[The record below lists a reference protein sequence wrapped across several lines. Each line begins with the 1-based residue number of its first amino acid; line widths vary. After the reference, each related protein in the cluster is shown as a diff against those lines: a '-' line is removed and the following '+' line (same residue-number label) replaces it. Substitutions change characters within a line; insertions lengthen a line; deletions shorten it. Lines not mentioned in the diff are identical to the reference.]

1 MGRKRL
7 VVCCDGTWNEPA
19 TRTNVWRLKNSIAS
33 REMLGDRGEIPQWVY
48 YDAGVGTERGNRL
61 TGGMLGMGLSRNLK
75 DAYRFLAESYDE
87 GDEIWCFGFSRGAY
101 TARSLCG
108 FLGVAG
114 LLRHR
119 DLGLLEDAFEYYRL
133 PAAKRHASRYGRI
146 MDDLHLHTK
155 EKCLSVRLLGVF
167 DTVGALG
174 VPLPWLKA
182 LTQRGSVQFHDTQ
195 LSSLIENAYQAL
207 AIDERRGS
215 FQPTLWT
222 GEPGEARACDGRMVP
237 QRVVQA
243 WFPGV
248 HSDVGGGYDEKA
260 YADVTLDWM
269 LDVARSL
276 GLVLREDY
284 VAQQLRPDCFAPLH
298 ESYTW
303 FWRIADRIPGFTKGG
318 ARPIGNAQRQASWP
332 RPDRGDRGAALDR
345 IGPGRDGRGAAAV
358 RPLALLARRSVR
370 RRRCPAVDPDGA
382 AAGEA
387 ADGAP
392 AARGGLHARWPGGR
406 AGRAVARAG
415 ARVRLG
421 DGTPPP
427 SGAGPLRLVSRT
439 TGARLGSVVW
449 RREGL
454 VGLLFEDAA

>member
-19 TRTNVWRLKNSIAS
+19 TRTNIWRLKNAIAS
-33 REMLGDRGEIPQWVY
+33 REVLADRSEIPQWVY
-48 YDAGVGTERGNRL
+48 YDAGVGTERRNRL
-61 TGGMLGMGLSRNLK
+61 MGGMFGKGLLRNIK
-75 DAYRFLAESYDE
+75 EAYRFLAEAYDE

-108 FLGVAG
+108 FLGSAG

-119 DLGLLEDAFEYYRL
+119 DLGLLDAAFEYYRL
-133 PAAKRHASRYGRI
+133 PAAERAASRFGRI
-146 MDDLHLHTK
+146 RDDLHLHTK

-182 LTQRGSVQFHDTQ
+182 LTQWRKVEFHDTE
-195 LSSLIENAYQAL
+195 LSSLIENACQAL
-207 AIDERRGS
+207 AIDERRGP

-243 WFPGV
+243 WFAGV
-248 HSDVGGGYDEKA
+248 HSDVGGGNDEKV

-284 VAQQLRPDCFAPLH
+284 VERQLGPDHLAPLH
-298 ESYTW
+298 ESCTSG
-303 FWRIADRIPGFTKGG
+303 WRLAELLPGFTKSGPRLIG
-318 ARPIGNAQRQASWP
+318 NGQRRARAERPIAATEVLHWTALARAATAEARLPSGRAPYWPDNLCDGAGGLQASLADLGQEKRRAAR
-332 RPDRGDRGAALDR
+332 RPLDEVCTL
-345 IGPGRDGRGAAAV
+345 DGRAAE
-358 RPLALLARRSVR
+358 L
-370 RRRCPAVDPDGA
+370 VD
-382 AAGEA
+382 
-387 ADGAP
+387 
-392 AARGGLHARWPGGR
+392 LS
-406 AGRAVARAG
+406 RAG
-415 ARVRLG
+415 ARVRLAA
-421 DGTPPP
+421 GTPPP
-427 SGAGPLRLVSRT
+427 PADPETLLLVSRT
-439 TGARLGSVVW
+439 IGARHGRIVW
-449 RREGL
+449 RRQ
-454 VGLLFEDAA
+454 GLLGLRFEAAA

>member
-1 MGRKRL
+1 MPERKSAGRASAAGAAARRDTAHDRKRL
-7 VVCCDGTWNEPA
+7 AVFCDGTWNDL
-19 TRTNVWRLKNSIAS
+19 RMKNLTNVARLAKCV
-33 REMLGDRGEIPQWVY
+33 EPRGWDGRRQVVF
-48 YDAGVGTERGNRL
+48 YDSGVGVSTGVSRL
-61 TGGMLGMGLSRNLK
+61 ADWLVVKLGGAIGAGLDDKIES
-75 DAYRFLAESYDE
+75 AYRFLVLNYQP
-87 GDEIWCFGFSRGAY
+87 GDEIFVFGFSRGAY

-119 DLGLLEDAFEYYRL
+119 DLGLLDDAFEYYRL
-133 PAAKRHASRYGRI
+133 PKAKREASRFGRI
-146 MDDLHLHTK
+146 RDDLHLHTK

-182 LTQRGSVQFHDTQ
+182 LTQWRSVQFHDTE

-207 AIDERRGS
+207 AIDERRGP

-222 GEPGEARACDGRMVP
+222 GAPGEARSCDGRMVP

-284 VAQQLRPDCFAPLH
+284 VERQLRPDHLASLH
-298 ESYTW
+298 ESYTTG
-303 FWRIADRIPGFTKGG
+303 WRLADRIPGFTRGG
-318 ARPIGNAQRQASWP
+318 ARPIGNEQRRA
-332 RPDRGDRGAALDR
+332 R
-345 IGPGRDGRGAAAV
+345 GRGPIAPTEVLHWTAS
-358 RPLALLARRSVR
+358 AR
-370 RRRCPAVDPDGA
+370 AA
-382 AAGEA
+382 AAGA
-387 ADGAP
+387 RLPSGRSPYWPLNLCDGEGALHP
-392 AARGGLHARWPGGR
+392 TLAGLRHEKRRAARRPLDEVCTLDGR
-406 AGRAVARAG
+406 AAE
-415 ARVRLG
+415 L
-421 DGTPPP
+421 
-427 SGAGPLRLVSRT
+427 
-439 TGARLGSVVW
+439 
-449 RREGL
+449 
-454 VGLLFEDAA
+454 

>member
-284 VAQQLRPDCFAPLH
+284 VEQQLRPDYIAPLH

-318 ARPIGNAQRQASWP
+318 ARPIGNAQRQANGRGPIAATEVLHWTASARAGMAEARLPSGRSPYWP
-332 RPDRGDRGAALDR
+332 ENLCDGAGALQSTLTGLRQEKRRTARRPLEEVCTL
-345 IGPGRDGRGAAAV
+345 DGRAAELV
-358 RPLALLARRSVR
+358 ELS
-370 RRRCPAVDPDGA
+370 
-382 AAGEA
+382 
-387 ADGAP
+387 
-392 AARGGLHARWPGGR
+392 
-406 AGRAVARAG
+406 RAG

-427 SGAGPLRLVSRT
+427 SGAGPL
-439 TGARLGSVVW
+439 GW
-449 RREGL
+449 
-454 VGLLFEDAA
+454 

>member
-284 VAQQLRPDCFAPLH
+284 VERQLRPDHLASLH
-298 ESYTW
+298 ESYTTG
-303 FWRIADRIPGFTKGG
+303 WRLADRIPGFTRGG
-318 ARPIGNAQRQASWP
+318 ARPIGNEQRRA
-332 RPDRGDRGAALDR
+332 R
-345 IGPGRDGRGAAAV
+345 GRGPIAPTKVLHWTAS
-358 RPLALLARRSVR
+358 AR
-370 RRRCPAVDPDGA
+370 AA
-382 AAGEA
+382 AAGARLPSGRSPYWPENLC
-387 ADGAP
+387 DGAG
-392 AARGGLHARWPGGR
+392 ALQSTLTGLRQEKRRTARRPLEEVCTLDGR
-406 AGRAVARAG
+406 AAELVELSRAG

>member
-7 VVCCDGTWNEPA
+7 VVCCDGTWNHPA
-19 TRTNVWRLKNSIAS
+19 TRTNIWRLKNAIAS
-33 REMLGDRGEIPQWVY
+33 KEVLPGGAEVPQWVY
-48 YDAGVGTERGNRL
+48 YDAGVGTERGNRWL
-61 TGGMLGMGLSRNLK
+61 GGMLGRGLSRNIK
-75 DAYRFLAESYDE
+75 EAYRFLAESYAE

-108 FLGVAG
+108 FLGSAG

-119 DLGLLEDAFEYYRL
+119 DLGLLDDAFEYYRL
-133 PAAKRHASRYGRI
+133 PKEERAASRFGLIR
-146 MDDLHLHTK
+146 DDLHLHTR
-155 EKCLSVRLLGVF
+155 ETCLSVKLLGVF

-174 VPLPWLKA
+174 VPLPWFNA
-182 LTQRGSVQFHDTQ
+182 LARPKTVEFHDTA
-195 LSSLIENAYQAL
+195 LSSMIENAYQAL
-207 AIDERRGS
+207 AIDERRGP

-222 GEPGEARACDGRMVP
+222 GEPGEARTCDGKMVQ

-284 VAQQLRPDCFAPLH
+284 VDRQLRPDHVAPLH
-298 ESYTW
+298 DSYTW
-303 FWRIADRIPGFTKGG
+303 FWRLADRIPGFTKGG
-318 ARPIGNAQRQASWP
+318 ARPIGNEQRQGRGHDPIGPTEALHWAASA
-332 RPDRGDRGAALDR
+332 RAGAADARL
-345 IGPGRDGRGAAAV
+345 PSGRSPYWPENLCDGEGALH
-358 RPLALLARRSVR
+358 PTLAGLWHEKRRTARRSLDEV
-370 RRRCPAVDPDGA
+370 CTLD
-382 AAGEA
+382 
-387 ADGAP
+387 
-392 AARGGLHARWPGGR
+392 GR
-406 AGRAVARAG
+406 AAELVDLSRAG

-421 DGTPPP
+421 NGAPPP
-427 SGAGPLRLVSRT
+427 SETGTLRLVSRT

-449 RREGL
+449 RQGAL
-454 VGLLFEDAA
+454 VGLLFADAA

>member
-7 VVCCDGTWNEPA
+7 VVCCDGTWNDPA
-19 TRTNVWRLKNSIAS
+19 TRTNVWRLKNAIAARAVSID
-33 REMLGDRGEIPQWVY
+33 GGEIPQWVY

-75 DAYRFLAESYDE
+75 EAYRFLVESYAE

-119 DLGLLEDAFEYYRL
+119 DLGLLDDAFEYYRL
-133 PAAKRHASRYGRI
+133 PAAKRAASRYGRI
-146 MDDLHLHTK
+146 RDDLHLHTK

-182 LTQRGSVQFHDTQ
+182 ITQWRSVEFHDTE

-207 AIDERRGS
+207 AIDERRGP
-215 FQPTLWT
+215 FRPTLWT

-243 WFPGV
+243 WFAGV

-260 YADVTLDWM
+260 CSDVVLDWM
-269 LDVARSL
+269 LDVARLL

-284 VAQQLRPDCFAPLH
+284 VERELRADHLAPLH

-303 FWRIADRIPGFTKGG
+303 PWRLAERIPGFTKGG
-318 ARPIGNAQRQASWP
+318 ARPIGNEQRRARNLDPIAPTEVLHWTAP
-332 RPDRGDRGAALDR
+332 TRAAAAGAGLP
-345 IGPGRDGRGAAAV
+345 PGRSPYWPENLCDGRGALHATLADLPHEKRRAAH
-358 RPLALLARRSVR
+358 RPLEEVCTLDGRAARLVELSRT
-370 RRRCPAVDPDGA
+370 GA
-382 AAGEA
+382 RIRLAAG
-387 ADGAP
+387 AP
-392 AARGGLHARWPGGR
+392 PPP
-406 AGRAVARAG
+406 AG
-415 ARVRLG
+415 A
-421 DGTPPP
+421 DE
-427 SGAGPLRLVSRT
+427 LRLMSRA
-439 TGARLGSVVW
+439 TGLRLGSVVW
-449 RREGL
+449 RRDDLLGL
-454 VGLLFEDAA
+454 RFEDAA